1 MEEFHS
7 GMLFYVMVA
16 WGAITATLA
25 VLVIYRST
33 LSSREDDQL
42 FIDAAEEHMAA
53 EQRELVSRSKRLTRP
68 IVTLAV
74 LSAALLLTVAGV
86 WLYQGF
92 KSF

>member
-1 MEEFHS
+1 MEQFHT
-7 GMLFYVMVA
+7 GLLFYVLVA

-33 LSSREDDQL
+33 LSSHEDDQL
-42 FIDAAEEHMAA
+42 FIDEAEEHMAA
-53 EQRELVSRSKRLTRP
+53 EQRELVTRSQKLTRP

-74 LSAALLLTVAGV
+74 LSGALLLAVAGV